1 MYKWEDQNSETM
13 SQLSIYSYNSQKE
26 QSSNTA
32 SSTSNTITWTE
43 EGTESPP
50 YRNLMDKYPTYF
62 RSKQN
67 ADVYSSINSRQC
79 QCSLST
85 AVRGI

>member
-1 MYKWEDQNSETM
+1 MYEWEDQKSKTM
-13 SQLSIYSYNSQKE
+13 SQLSVFSYNAQKGR
-26 QSSNTA
+26 SSNIA
-32 SSTSNTITWTE
+32 SSTSNTITWTD

-67 ADVYSSINSRQC
+67 PDVYSSINTRHC